1 MADAAAGT
9 QPAATPAGGAPLVQR
24 LRLAASGLFIAG
36 VFVQVYLAGRGAFG
50 AASYSA
56 HKDFGDILHFVPIL
70 ILILTLAG
78 RATRNRTDVILAI
91 LLLVLFEV
99 QFALGDLKHP
109 DAGAFHPVNA
119 LLLLGV
125 AVALFVRDLRV
136 SRAAPPRSP

>member
-1 MADAAAGT
+1 MRR
-9 QPAATPAGGAPLVQR
+9 V
-24 LRLAASGLFIAG
+24 RLALSGLFIAG
-36 VFVQVYLAGRGAFG
+36 IFVQVYLAGRGALG

-70 ILILTLAG
+70 ILIVTLAG

-99 QFALGDLKHP
+99 RFALADLKHP

-119 LLLLGV
+119 LLFLGV
-125 AVALFVRDLRV
+125 AIALFGRDLRV
-136 SRAAPPRSP
+136 SRATPPRSP

>member
-1 MADAAAGT
+1 MRR
-9 QPAATPAGGAPLVQR
+9 V
-24 LRLAASGLFIAG
+24 RLAPSGLFIAG
-36 VFVQVYLAGRGAFG
+36 IFVQVYLAGRGAFG

-70 ILILTLAG
+70 ILIVTLAG

-99 QFALGDLKHP
+99 QSALADLKHP

-125 AVALFVRDLRV
+125 AIALFGRDLRV
-136 SRAAPPRSP
+136 SRAARPRSR

>member
-1 MADAAAGT
+1 M
-9 QPAATPAGGAPLVQR
+9 QR
-24 LRLAASGLFIAG
+24 ARLAASGVFIAG
-36 VFVQVYLAGRGAFG
+36 IFVQVYLAGRSAFG
-50 AASYSA
+50 AASYQA
-56 HKDFGDILHFVPIL
+56 HKDFGDILHFVPVV

-78 RATRNRTDVILAI
+78 RSIRNRTDVILAI

-125 AVALFVRDLRV
+125 A
-136 SRAAPPRSP
+136 